1 MPSSTEAPIK
11 TFASATEWEQWLAGG
26 HQTEPR
32 LWLQIAKKTSG
43 ISTVTYDEALDV
55 ALCYGWIDGQRKS
68 YDGDYLLQKFSPR
81 RPGNLWSKRNVAK
94 VSKLIEASRMRHAG
108 FVEVEAAQTD
118 GRWQAAYD
126 SQRTMA
132 IPEDFMSALE
142 RNEQAKAS
150 FGTLSKSSLYAIGWR
165 LQTARTPETRARR
178 LSALMRL
185 LESGQAP

>member
-1 MPSSTEAPIK
+1 MPSAPEAPIQA
-11 TFASATEWEQWLAGG
+11 FASAAEWEQWLAEH

-32 LWLQIAKKTSG
+32 LWLQIAKKTSA

-55 ALCYGWIDGQRKS
+55 ALCYGWIDGQRKI
-68 YDGDYLLQKFSPR
+68 YDGEFFLQKFTPR
-81 RPGNLWSKRNVAK
+81 RPGSLWSKRNVAK

-108 FVEVEAAQTD
+108 LVEVEAARTD

-142 RNEQAKAS
+142 RNEQAKAT

-178 LSALMRL
+178 LSALIRS
-185 LESGQAP
+185 LESGQAQ

>member
-1 MPSSTEAPIK
+1 MPSAPEAPIQA
-11 TFASATEWEQWLAGG
+11 FASAAEWEQWLAEH

-32 LWLQIAKKTSG
+32 LWLQIAKKTSA

-55 ALCYGWIDGQRKS
+55 ALCYGWIDGQRKI
-68 YDGDYLLQKFSPR
+68 YDGEFFLQKFTPR
-81 RPGNLWSKRNVAK
+81 RPGSLWSKRNVAK
-94 VSKLIEASRMRHAG
+94 VSKLIEASCMRHAG
-108 FVEVEAAQTD
+108 LVEVEAAQTD

-142 RNEQAKAS
+142 RNEQAKAT

-178 LSALMRL
+178 LSALIRS
-185 LESGQAP
+185 LESGQAQ

>member
-1 MPSSTEAPIK
+1 MPSGTEAPIK
-11 TFASATEWEQWLAGG
+11 AFASATEWEQWLAEH

-55 ALCYGWIDGQRKS
+55 ALCHGWIDGQRKS
-68 YDGDYLLQKFSPR
+68 YDGDYFLQKFSPR
-81 RPGNLWSKRNVAK
+81 RPGSLWSKRNVAK
-94 VSKLIEASRMRHAG
+94 VSKLTEASRMRHAG
-108 FVEVEAAQTD
+108 FVEVDAAQQD

-142 RNEQAKAS
+142 RNETAKAS

-178 LSALMRL
+178 LSALIRM

>member
-1 MPSSTEAPIK
+1 MPSGTEAPIK
-11 TFASATEWEQWLAGG
+11 AFASATEWEQWLAEH

-55 ALCYGWIDGQRKS
+55 ALCHGWIDGQRKS
-68 YDGDYLLQKFSPR
+68 YDGDYFLQKFSPR
-81 RPGNLWSKRNVAK
+81 RPGSLWSKRNVAK

-108 FVEVEAAQTD
+108 FVEVDAAQQD

-132 IPEDFMSALE
+132 IPEDFMSALGLQ
-142 RNEQAKAS
+142 RIGAD
-150 FGTLSKSSLYAIGWR
+150 FGLQRSRWVRSLPMMR
-165 LQTARTPETRARR
+165 MVVARQRAACRCRARR
-178 LSALMRL
+178 SVLRRSW
-185 LESGQAP
+185 P